1 MEDLDSIKK
10 RQANDKEANK
20 GKNLEKGK
28 SDSTTRG
35 DGIVFD
41 AGDGAKKTN
50 TPKKPQVNGNWK
62 SYFWKEKRK

>member
-50 TPKKPQVNGNWK
+50 TPKKP
-62 SYFWKEKRK
+62 